1 MSPTKW
7 KNRNFFSGRDDCYF
21 LWSLYKLY
29 LQFLPTNLPTLG
41 FAKLALHIFYFWVT
55 ISKTY
60 STWKPSYVPAY
71 YLLVLVWLMRPHCL
85 HTPWEKFFPVHSPA
99 ETRIRTV
106 TKGRTPLEFHWVLH
120 DEWHRCAMCGV
131 PVHRRKSSYTMTV
144 RLGFLPSGCLQPR
157 RIVGAQNRL
166 LV

>member
-7 KNRNFFSGRDDCYF
+7 KNRNFFSSREDSYF

-41 FAKLALHIFYFWVT
+41 FSKLVLHIFYFWVT

-60 STWKPSYVPAY
+60 STWKPSYFPAY

-85 HTPWEKFFPVHSPA
+85 HTPWEKFFPVHSFQQERTSGRQDHPWISLGPA
-99 ETRIRTV
+99 WWMAPMRNV
-106 TKGRTPLEFHWVLH
+106 
-120 DEWHRCAMCGV
+120 RCASAQEKIIL
-131 PVHRRKSSYTMTV
+131 HHDTSSWISSF
-144 RLGFLPSGCLQPR
+144 RLFTAKE
-157 RIVGAQNRL
+157 IVYSQGE
-166 LV
+166 